1 MIDLNILGVE
11 GVTVAVPQVK
21 DMTPEKTMHSAKKRY
36 ASQGAE
42 RVTLV
47 PCRNGRGWKR
57 KEHDKGRDDT

>member
-1 MIDLNILGVE
+1 M
-11 GVTVAVPQVK
+11 TVPQAK
-21 DMTPEKTMHSAKKRY
+21 DVTPEKVMHQAKKRY

-57 KEHDKGRDDT
+57 KVEAE